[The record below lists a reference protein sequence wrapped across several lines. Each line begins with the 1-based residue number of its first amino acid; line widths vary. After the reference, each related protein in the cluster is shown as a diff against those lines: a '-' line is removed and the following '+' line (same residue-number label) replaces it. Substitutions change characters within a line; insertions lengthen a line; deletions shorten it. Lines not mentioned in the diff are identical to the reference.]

1 MALSRNQILGIVAIV
16 IIVCATGGGAYYY
29 FFILAP
35 QQPLPPKES
44 VTIGCALSL
53 TGPFGGGAALH
64 LTPYYNWIVDEYN
77 DLGGLY
83 IPEYGQRLPIE
94 MTIVDDEGNVENLIS
109 QTERFITVDHVDFI
123 FPPWGTAMNFA
134 VFPLYQQ
141 YGYPVVALTVG
152 ADEAASRIESG
163 EWNYVFLTLG
173 QPHHTGNVVADYLSY
188 IDANMTSLDSIG
200 IIFVADQHGVE
211 YGGAAYSYL
220 YTRGFNITVYQSY
233 PINVADF
240 TPIINQLKLW
250 DCDVMFASSY
260 PPDGMLL
267 LGQCIAQDYSPKVM
281 FFGPGI
287 EVPMIV
293 HGPGAFTDEQT
304 MGIHFYDGYPAT
316 AYDTPELAAWAELHN
331 STLGFY
337 PFPASAT
344 FYGGLQ
350 CLFQAIEQVGLN
362 RALVREALATQTFDT
377 VLGPYTFVAG
387 EHPDIPGTGL
397 LSQWQGG
404 DMMEVVW
411 PLDVASAPIIAPK
424 PAWPAPPAPTAS
436 VPLPTGTDYQFGGQG
451 IDSAKI
457 GIKPVAD
464 RSMDFATMSIV
475 SPMLSWRLT
484 SRD

>member
-1 MALSRNQILGIVAIV
+1 MALSRNQILSIVAIV
-16 IIVCATGGGAYYY
+16 VIVVAAGGGAYYY
-29 FFILAP
+29 FFIWSP
-35 QQPLPPKES
+35 TTPLPPKES
-44 VTIGCALSL
+44 VVIGCALSL

-83 IPEYGQRLPIE
+83 IPEYGTRLPIE
-94 MTIVDDEGNVENLIS
+94 LIIVDDEGSVENLIT
-109 QTERFITVDHVDFI
+109 QTERFITVDQVDFL

-152 ADEAASRIESG
+152 SDEASNRIRTG

-173 QPHHTGNVVADYLSY
+173 QPHHTGSVIADYLSH
-188 IDANMTSLDSIG
+188 INANITSLDSVG

-240 TPIINQLKLW
+240 TPLINQFKTW
-250 DCDVMFASSY
+250 DVDVMFASSY

-267 LGQCIAQDYSPKVM
+267 LGQSIAQDFSPKVM

-293 HGPGAFTDEQT
+293 HGPGAFTDQQT

-316 AYDTPELAAWAELHN
+316 AYDTTELAAWAELHN

-350 CLFQAIEQVGLN
+350 ALFQAIEQVGLN
-362 RALVREALATQTFDT
+362 RVLVREALATQTFDT
-377 VLGPYTFVAG
+377 ILGDYTFVAG
-387 EHPDIPGTGL
+387 EHPDIPGTGM

-404 DMMEVVW
+404 EMMEVVW
-411 PLDVASAPIIAPK
+411 PLDDASASIIAPK
-424 PAWPAPPAPTAS
+424 PPWPAPVSPPEIAS
-436 VPLPTGTDYQFGGQG
+436 AHTGTNHNFYGQDAG
-451 IDSAKI
+451 VEVEIDVVV
-457 GIKPVAD
+457 P
-464 RSMDFATMSIV
+464 RSMDFATIAIV
-475 SPMLSWRLT
+475 CPTLSWRLT
-484 SRD
+484 SKD